1 VTPSIAK
8 PSGRFGKV
16 ARLTLRD
23 QVVETLRNAI
33 LQGKL
38 PPGAPV
44 VEATLA
50 REFSVS
56 RGPLREAMRQ
66 LIEEGLLVTVR
77 YTGTTVTQLSI
88 EDIREIGSMRG
99 LLEAFAFELV
109 WDRRDGSFAAE
120 LRRRHDVLT
129 TAILE
134 EDEIGSIVAELDLHS
149 LVYEVSGHSLLQAT
163 WKGLRGRLQLYWSAH
178 HRAHGLLGPQLN
190 AHEGYVAMAL
200 GDDLAA
206 MKAEISDHMRRG
218 MQLTERL
225 MKEMEQPALS
235 THVRRTP

>member
-1 VTPSIAK
+1 MTPPIAK

-33 LQGKL
+33 LLGEL

-66 LIEEGLLVTVR
+66 LIDEGLLVTVR

-88 EDIREIGSMRG
+88 EDIREIGSMRA

-109 WDRRDGSFAAE
+109 WDRRDASFAAE
-120 LRRRHDVLT
+120 LRRRHGVLT
-129 TAILE
+129 TATLE
-134 EDEIGSIVAELDLHS
+134 GDEIGTIVAELDLHG
-149 LVYEVSGHSLLQAT
+149 LVYEASGHKLLQAN
-163 WKGLRGRLQLYWSAH
+163 WSGLRGRLQLYWSAH
-178 HRAHGLLGPQLN
+178 HRAHGSPGPQLN
-190 AHEGYVAMAL
+190 AHERYVEMAL

-225 MKEMEQPALS
+225 MQEAEHPAIS
-235 THVRRTP
+235 TPMRRTR